1 MSCKVIRNYTPFVPT
16 EEDPQVVEEYNRNKM
31 EQPMEQ
37 PNKQIVSMLDKNN
50 VYAPILNITREKAEQ
65 VVSRHKD
72 FIIFIKVD
80 QQAFNEVKK
89 YRVDCLTVAWSYK
102 QNKAITGYVFAQNEK
117 VILGPEYGIKPYKIL
132 KSLNIENEY
141 RSRSQYIT
149 PDYPLK
155 AYWVGGHGNQIRPSS
170 TETGYFI
177 VPYNCT
183 IIVKAHS
190 ADVAYTEFSYK
201 SYLKLIEMGISR
213 NYPSMWLDEL
223 IKQVGTI
230 AIYGPGDKCPEF
242 LYHLNANYQG
252 KNSRWLSGS
261 GIIDF
266 DCIKDTEGLPSTLFD
281 AFSANTAKSKTIV
294 NADQLKSY
302 YLDQYKWSMYP
313 SQNDVELKLDT
324 LFQKLKSTINSTN
337 KQVLFEKVE
346 PTINNLL
353 NTIQIKQSKLC
364 ELLPGIYYN
373 FVCRDIEG
381 TYKKIYNVK
390 RTTNKINNNNNIDRI
405 VSFRKNNNTIKE
417 MEYQKKEANRLAIE
431 KKKKENNKKKF
442 IEEQTKKLAN
452 EDKKFLQEHIK
463 VFTTF
468 LSEYPAETNENKK
481 KQLSDAFIQYLDND
495 YERLNNMIMS
505 YSEKI
510 QELQRQQT
518 EDKPEKKQNQ
528 TNQDYQKEL
537 NLFEEKINEEI
548 NNLAYISELIADKSD
563 RDYNRLYTF
572 KENGVDSYLDN
583 IKQDLDDYIEQYSQ
597 PNNTRISNSSNSSSS
612 SISSIASSPNNIVKN
627 IKYFGLKNR
636 ISEAIG
642 HRRNAIRQTFSNNFY
657 KPIMMSELSNQK
669 KKSNTRNK
677 EIMNRVKA
685 SSNKWAAEQKARE
698 NANYEEY
705 LRKTKKNNAAN
716 NKRINTIKNGKP
728 NINTRNATAPVA
740 GGRRS
745 TKKRRSSRF

>member
-1 MSCKVIRNYTPFVPT
+1 MSCKVTSSNYTPFVPT
-16 EEDPQVVEEYNRNKM
+16 EEDPQVVEEYNRKKM

-37 PNKQIVSMLDKNN
+37 PDKQIVFMLDKNN
-50 VYAPILNITREKAEQ
+50 AYAPILNITREKAEQ

-72 FIIFIKVD
+72 YIIFIKVD
-80 QQAFNEVKK
+80 QQAYNDVKN
-89 YRVDCLTVAWSYK
+89 YCVDCLTVAWSYK
-102 QNKAITGYVFAQNEK
+102 QNKAITGYVLKQEK
-117 VILGPEYGIKPYKIL
+117 KIALNPEYGIKPYKIL

-141 RSRSQYIT
+141 RSRRQYIR

-155 AYWVGGHGNQIRPSS
+155 SYWVGGHGNQIRPSS
-170 TETGYFI
+170 SEPGYFI

-213 NYPSMWLDEL
+213 NYPSMMLNEL

-242 LYHLNANYQG
+242 LYQLNAIYQG
-252 KNSRWLSGS
+252 QDKRWLSGS

-266 DCIKDTEGLPSTLFD
+266 DCIKDTEGLPLTLFN
-281 AFSANTAKSKTIV
+281 AWSANTAKSKTIV

-313 SQNDVELKLDT
+313 SLNDVELKLDT

-337 KQVLFEKVE
+337 KQMLFERVE
-346 PTINNLL
+346 PYISNVL

-381 TYKKIYNVK
+381 TYRKIYNFK
-390 RTTNKINNNNNIDRI
+390 RTTNKINNIDRI

-417 MEYQKKEANRLAIE
+417 MEHQKKEANRLAIE

-442 IEEQTKKLAN
+442 IEENKKKSAN

-463 VFTTF
+463 VFTKF

-495 YERLNNMIMS
+495 YERLNNMMIP
-505 YSEKI
+505 YNEKI
-510 QELQRQQT
+510 EELQRRQN

-537 NLFEEKINEEI
+537 TLFEENINEEI
-548 NNLAYISELIADKSD
+548 NNLAYIRDQIADKSD
-563 RDYNRLYTF
+563 RYYNRLYAF

-583 IKQDLDDYIEQYSQ
+583 IKQDLDGYIEQSSQ
-597 PNNTRISNSSNSSSS
+597 PNNTRISNSSS
-612 SISSIASSPNNIVKN
+612 SSIASSPNNIVKN

-657 KPIMMSELSNQK
+657 KANTYYAMANQQ
-669 KKSNTRNK
+669 KKSNTRSK
-677 EIMNRVKA
+677 EVMNRVKA
-685 SSNKWAAEQKARE
+685 SSNKWAAQQKARE

-705 LRKTKKNNAAN
+705 LRMTKKNNVAN
-716 NKRINTIKNGKP
+716 KKP
-728 NINTRNATAPVA
+728 NNLIITKPTLNMPHNTTAPVA

-745 TKKRRSSRF
+745 TKKRRSILLLSIPDFI